1 MPIRS
6 QVSWPNI
13 HGHYHTNHVHI
24 RYKKHSV
31 TNLPPPEG
39 DNPNLDVPLTDTYWT
54 WIYSTFGKD
63 WDNTSHSSHGGDSTS
78 YWFPQGW
85 YMRAAPGGLYY
96 TQPRLGP
103 PHSYWPSDWLVET
116 NIEDVTKMEGFKF
129 TPHIEG
135 GRDNDERIWGL
146 PKGCKI
152 NLGCP
157 EWAQGGEPWMSTSNI
172 NGTVHTH
179 YFIGHENPKTFYGLN
194 CTYLTSGDN
203 TVGDIVTKGQA
214 QGNPILSHTG
224 AQEIADELII
234 DCSPGRVNETL
245 QPFEDEWQQKGVDNL
260 FNMKDYGSA
269 GQNSFYLNLTFYPR
283 VDPHGTYSGIY
294 QKINDE
300 DPNGDFFESDL
311 VNKYVFRQIDQ
322 NAGTSTQYAWI
333 PQLSKVTG
341 FIGGYLW
348 HTIKQLSNTGIH
360 PKDSSNNFHIRHSYR
375 DIGLTHDIIDTSDS
389 EVGKDGIGRFFNFTG
404 EEAKVCLEPG
414 ANLTTKEQHASGLVY
429 TGGLLNTAGHIQYTG
444 GINYNWNRQDFAS
457 GNFANYLDNIVNYG
471 APEGMLA
478 PSTGIVNQIAR
489 LFERKEPLD
498 LYSGQGNWNICQDPL
513 ISRPAMAKIT
523 WKPTH
528 RGSAHAALFIEPA
541 NYENG
546 SWDFDYSGF
555 QIGDGI
561 IGVHSGRLDADFS
574 RDSNAGSSHG
584 STTMYINQPFMKAI
598 RAGNGVTQYYDI
610 TEPSLGP
617 ALTDGFHP
625 ISHFY
630 HHDFGLNS
638 ENVFKDVYSYAPT
651 LSWYLNETGTFIN
664 LYNDQTDAY
673 MAGYGYVTFPQNIQ
687 MDHWIPAPFRNYQI
701 NTNDVS
707 SPHTNYDTQHNSVCY
722 HTYIPIEAGFQY
734 VDRPLEKSPQNN
746 VRQGVPIKAC
756 GHRFMSGIRTVG
768 VIGDEEQSSEVL
780 PYTRNRRTV
789 PSGGVSLLTQND
801 FVSNTSSSTNVAG
814 FPYFSSPS
822 SDQFFVETGQIVPPK
837 FELSLPWG
845 DIYTFN
851 ITGWANYC
859 FPQDKTKPV
868 QFITGF
874 PFNCSRTEIV
884 KPRIKKW
891 FCPTDKTSILNAKA
905 SETQEINFS
914 STPIGGDSNFFATNA
929 CVLEPPIY
937 KYDINIINGTWAY
950 IDGSKSSPGPR
961 LTFHNTDGK
970 DLQYLTPN
978 RHTSD
983 FDVGGGIGLL
993 GENFYEGK
1001 YELYCGDIIGQIN
1014 YWGKINDGFGFGTH
1028 TETNM
1033 YDGANYYNMQRD
1045 GWVYPGDGGQAIVTV
1060 WTTGTQTHDSKQSCS
1075 AGNSYDA
1082 TLTNIHRP
1090 DMPGTPIADQTL
1102 YGGNFAQINLMTEAS
1117 RKILDLKG
1125 YKDTKKELPE
1135 NEQPGTD
1142 PGEEPVRKRYPYDFL
1157 RETPEPAP
1165 ADKETK
1171 VINIQIEQP
1180 NRGMVHFDNSKGFFG
1195 AGENDKGW
1203 AMDVWLNDLKSLWE
1217 IEWYGECSDTYH
1229 KMSVP
1234 ACFTFYREWRIEPK
1248 DRCHGAQTFS
1258 MPFYY
1263 KYVEHSHISW
1273 SEPQEY
1279 DMGEGCEKVGG
1290 YEVRNIKSLHGDDD
1304 NTYYDADDVR
1314 AEDYLHT
1321 QAHYITQAWC
1331 PIVFHPTTGAVDR
1344 LVSTKP
1350 GFYGWSYEAATE
1362 PYPIYDDSFSDYV
1375 YETPD
1380 TQMPFPKRLT
1390 REEFGLLGYHGTHE
1404 REEEYAVIGNRYYQE
1419 FPVILEFW
1427 NYGDFYPDNCGC
1439 QHWDGTD
1446 AEGPGYNN
1454 VGRGYATQVVHPWDG
1469 EGTAKGCWRVFQ
1481 DQEYAHYASLT
1492 SEQPDPYGFVNP
1504 IKHEQGPW
1512 ISGPGV
1518 FSKLT
1523 KEGMTYN
1530 DYDGQSN
1537 NFCLRL
1543 VPGLTYEVVET
1554 SYVIV
1559 TPAYH
1564 NSGDGYWSNGKYGEN
1579 LIDEAYKTRTGYF
1592 STNASKFLS
1601 NQKHVDDSLGVE
1613 PHNVGLERIYQTKE
1627 NNPPHQSGYCQYQE
1641 TLDENVCTFNVRSKN
1656 PSPFEDR
1663 KRYIQPPT
1671 GSFNCDAGEDKSQ
1684 HILLPCFD
1692 TIITSYNNCE
1702 ARTYKGMDYN
1712 LCSAEYTPCKTVLN
1726 AGLISD
1732 MMPYIEKQHNL
1743 EGLKDLNEQVRVGS
1757 GPLKPRDGVGSD
1769 TFTKK
1774 IDLRLA
1780 DAPYINYD
1788 NSLFWHIDSG
1798 INYNPNL
1805 LEVFKMTFSRSP
1817 IREEWCIPYSTRHG
1831 VAEAYTTLEL
1841 GQSTITH
1848 FAGEAGEFDSSWHAY
1863 TSTLGLRDNNGKL
1876 PDLKV

>member
-6 QVSWPNI
+6 GVSWPNI
-13 HGHYHTNHVHI
+13 HGHYHTNHVFS
-24 RYKKHSV
+24 RYKGNDI
-31 TNLPPPEG
+31 TNVEIG
-39 DNPNLDVPLTDTYWT
+39 QQKDRYWT

-63 WDNTSHSSHGGDSTS
+63 WDNTTGLGPRDGVEDSSTT

-85 YMRAAPGGLYY
+85 YLQNQGGGLFN
-96 TQPRLGP
+96 QQGRIGGP
-103 PHSYWPSDWLVET
+103 HNYWPEQWLADTE
-116 NIEDVTKMEGFKF
+116 IEDVTKMEGFKF
-129 TPHIEG
+129 TPNIEG
-135 GRDNDERIWGL
+135 GGDNDERIWGL

-152 NLGCP
+152 NLNC
-157 EWAQGGEPWMSTSNI
+157 EDWAQGGEPWMSTSNI

-260 FNMKDYGSA
+260 FNMKDYGSL

-311 VNKYVFRQIDQ
+311 VKKYVFRQIDQ

-414 ANLTTKEQHASGLVY
+414 ANLITKEQHASGLVY

-498 LYSGQGNWNICQDPL
+498 LYSGQENWNICQDPL

-561 IGVHSGRLDADFS
+561 VGVHSGRLDSDFS
-574 RDSNAGSSHG
+574 RDHG
-584 STTMYINQPFMKAI
+584 STTMYINEPFMKAI
-598 RAGNGVTQYYDI
+598 RAGNGVGQYYDI
-610 TEPSLGP
+610 TAPSLGP

-638 ENVFKDVYSYAPT
+638 ENVFKDVYEYAPT
-651 LSWYLNETGTFIN
+651 SSWYLTETGTFIE
-664 LYNDQTDAY
+664 LYSDQEQAY
-673 MAGYGYVTFPQNIQ
+673 LQGFGYVTFPQNLH

-701 NTNDVS
+701 NTNDVT
-707 SPHTNYDTQHNSVCY
+707 SPFINYDTQHNSVCY

-734 VDRPLEKSPQNN
+734 VDRPLERSPQNN

-789 PSGGVSLLTQND
+789 PSGGISLLTQND
-801 FVSNTSSSTNVAG
+801 FVSNSSSSTNIAG
-814 FPYFSSPS
+814 LPNFSSPS
-822 SDQFFVETGQIVPPK
+822 FDKFFVETGQIVPPK
-837 FELSLPWG
+837 FELTLPWG
-845 DIYTFN
+845 DLYSFN

-874 PFNCSRTEIV
+874 PFNCNKTEVV

-891 FCPTDKTSILNAKA
+891 FCPTDKTSISNAKA

-914 STPIGGDSNFFATNA
+914 SSSIGGEKNNFMENA
-929 CVLEPPIY
+929 CIMEPPIY
-937 KYDINIINGTWAY
+937 RYDINIVNGTWAY
-950 IDGSKSSPGPR
+950 IDGSKSSPGPH
-961 LTFHNTDGK
+961 LNIYNTDGK
-970 DLQYLTPN
+970 DIQYLTPD

-983 FDVGGGIGLL
+983 FTAGIGIGHL

-1014 YWGKINDGFGFGTH
+1014 YWGKIIDGAGYGTH

-1033 YDGANYYNMQRD
+1033 TAGVAGYFPYD
-1045 GWVYPGDGGQAIVTV
+1045 GWVLPGDAGYDIVTV
-1060 WTTGTQTHDSKQSCS
+1060 WTTGTQTHDSNQSCS
-1075 AGNSYDA
+1075 ANNSYDA

-1090 DMPGTPIADQTL
+1090 DMPGTPMADQTL
-1102 YGGNFAQINLMTEAS
+1102 YGGNFMQTNLMTEAS

-1142 PGEEPVRKRYPYDFL
+1142 PGEEPIRKRYPYDFL

-1165 ADKETK
+1165 ADSETK

-1203 AMDVWLNDLKSLWE
+1203 AMDVWLNGLKSLWE

-1234 ACFTFYREWRIEPK
+1234 ACFTFYREWTIQPK
-1248 DRCHGAQTFS
+1248 DRCHAAQTFS

-1263 KYVEHSHISW
+1263 KYVEHECTDW
-1273 SEPQEY
+1273 SEPEEY
-1279 DMGEGCEKVGG
+1279 DMGDGCEKVGG
-1290 YEVRNIKSLHGDDD
+1290 YQVRNIKSLHGDDD
-1304 NTYYDADDVR
+1304 STYYDADDSR
-1314 AEDYLHT
+1314 ADSYLKR

-1331 PIVFHPTTGAVDR
+1331 PIIFHPTTGSVHAMVKDE
-1344 LVSTKP
+1344 P
-1350 GFYGWSYEAATE
+1350 GWGGWGYEAQAE
-1362 PYPIYDDSFSDYV
+1362 PYPIVDDSFSDYV
-1375 YETPD
+1375 YETPT

-1390 REEFGLLGYHGTHE
+1390 YNEWEQLGRFGTDQRQSQYNIL
-1404 REEEYAVIGNRYYQE
+1404 GNRFYQE

-1427 NYGDFYPDNCGC
+1427 NYGDFYPNDCGC

-1446 AEGPGYNN
+1446 ADEVGYDQ
-1454 VGRGYATQVVHPWDG
+1454 VPRSACTDVVHPWDG
-1469 EGTAKGCWRVFQ
+1469 EGIGKTHQRVFQ
-1481 DQEYAHYASLT
+1481 DQEFSNYFWYDT
-1492 SEQPDPYGFVNP
+1492 TKPDLNGHLNP
-1504 IKHEQGPW
+1504 IFHAQGLYDA
-1512 ISGPGV
+1512 GA
-1518 FSKLT
+1518 FSKLS
-1523 KEGMTYN
+1523 KHNHTYTF
-1530 DYDGQSN
+1530 YDGSSN

-1554 SYVIV
+1554 SSVRV

-1564 NSGDGYWSNGKYGEN
+1564 NSGDGYWSANKYGDN
-1579 LIDEAYKTRTGYF
+1579 LIDEVYKTRTGYF

-1601 NQKHVDDSLGVE
+1601 NQKYVDDSLGVE
-1613 PHNVGLERIYQTKE
+1613 SHNVGLERIYQTKE
-1627 NNPPHQSGYCQYQE
+1627 NNPPHQAGYCQYQE

-1656 PSPFEDR
+1656 PSPFEDKR
-1663 KRYIQPPT
+1663 RYIQPPT
-1671 GSFNCDAGEDKSQ
+1671 GSFNCDAGTDKSQ

-1692 TIITSYNNCE
+1692 TIITSYDNCE

-1743 EGLKDLNEQVRVGS
+1743 EGLKDLNEKVRVGS
-1757 GPLKPRDGVGSD
+1757 GPFVPADGVTSD

-1780 DAPYINYD
+1780 DAPYITFD
-1788 NSLFWHIDSG
+1788 ASMFWHVDSSID
-1798 INYNPNL
+1798 YNPNL

-1817 IREEWCIPYSTRHG
+1817 LALEEWCIPYATRHG

-1841 GQSTITH
+1841 GQSTIKH
-1848 FAGEAGEFDSSWHAY
+1848 FSGEAGEFDSSWHAY
-1863 TSTLGLRDNNGKL
+1863 TSTLGLRGNDGAL
-1876 PDLKV
+1876 PDIKV